1 MVINAFKFT
10 FNFQVYILKTIIV
23 RTLNWHRFCFTFL
36 FFFEVYCE
44 TCVYKLADEML
55 RCQVCQSPHPRGFPK
70 VCLEFDHFL
79 EDQFPEE
86 YARRR
91 DAIELKD
98 IKVKLE
104 TPPSSM
110 YIYFIMFDILKLIVL
125 Y

>member
-1 MVINAFKFT
+1 
-10 FNFQVYILKTIIV
+10 
-23 RTLNWHRFCFTFL
+23 
-36 FFFEVYCE
+36 
-44 TCVYKLADEML
+44 
-55 RCQVCQSPHPRGFPK
+55 